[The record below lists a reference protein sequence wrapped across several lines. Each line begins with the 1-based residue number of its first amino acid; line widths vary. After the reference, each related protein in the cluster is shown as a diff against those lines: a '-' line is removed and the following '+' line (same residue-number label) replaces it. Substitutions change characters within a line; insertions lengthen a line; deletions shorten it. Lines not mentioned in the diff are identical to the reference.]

1 MKEWIPKYAGVSPR
15 DRCKL
20 FCRARGSSEFKVFE
34 SKVTLPESRTIVG
47 QTRPPLTGPS
57 VLLQQVIDGT
67 TCGPDTTSVCV
78 QGQCVKAGCDKV
90 IGSNVRVDK
99 CGECGGSGLS
109 CRKITGMF
117 NKAT

>member
-1 MKEWIPKYAGVSPR
+1 M
-15 DRCKL
+15 
-20 FCRARGSSEFKVFE
+20 
-34 SKVTLPESRTIVG
+34 G

-90 IGSNVRVDK
+90 IGSNVRIDK